1 MTQVKVV
8 QAPATPGAPTVPGV
22 TIVTPQVLAGAPTTA
37 AELRALKARRSELSD
52 QLNSAVG
59 RRRDVAR
66 QLQSA
71 SGADRAGL
79 EQRLG
84 VLDARIAR
92 LETSIDETG
101 QQLASVPVELIAQQE
116 PARSSRPTMSMNA
129 VPILIVFTIFVLCP
143 MALAIARSIWK
154 RGSVARPLPD
164 RETTARLE
172 RMEQAMD
179 AIAIE
184 IERVSEGQR
193 FVTRL
198 LADGKTALPV
208 SVSRQGEQV
217 G

>member
-1 MTQVKVV
+1 MSQAKVV
-8 QAPATPGAPTVPGV
+8 QTPQVPPAPAAPGI
-22 TIVTPQVLAGAPTTA
+22 TIVTPHDLAGAPTTA
-37 AELRALKARRSELSD
+37 AEVRALRARRSELSD

-101 QQLASVPVELIAQQE
+101 QQLASVPVELVAQQE
-116 PARSSRPTMSMNA
+116 PIRNSRPTLSMNA

-143 MALAIARSIWK
+143 MALAAARSIWK
-154 RGSVARPLPD
+154 RASMPRPLPD

-198 LADGKTALPV
+198 MAENKAALPV
-208 SVSRQGEQV
+208 ANRQGEQV

>member
-1 MTQVKVV
+1 
-8 QAPATPGAPTVPGV
+8 V
-22 TIVTPQVLAGAPTTA
+22 T
-37 AELRALKARRSELSD
+37 
-52 QLNSAVG
+52 
-59 RRRDVAR
+59 
-66 QLQSA
+66 
-71 SGADRAGL
+71 
-79 EQRLG
+79 
-84 VLDARIAR
+84 
-92 LETSIDETG
+92 
-101 QQLASVPVELIAQQE
+101 
-116 PARSSRPTMSMNA
+116 
-129 VPILIVFTIFVLCP
+129 
-143 MALAIARSIWK
+143 
-154 RGSVARPLPD
+154 RPLPD